1 MHLCEHLKVN
11 SVSIFI
17 YTVSQGYNWT
27 EENALKRLPEHM
39 QHMNNQTWV
48 LNHPKEDVALKD
60 ANGDKKNIFP
70 KQLHYDKILPSTAKY
85 YEK

>member
-27 EENALKRLPEHM
+27 EENVLKRLPEHM
-39 QHMNNQTWV
+39 QHMNNQT
-48 LNHPKEDVALKD
+48 
-60 ANGDKKNIFP
+60 
-70 KQLHYDKILPSTAKY
+70 
-85 YEK
+85 

>member
-39 QHMNNQTWV
+39 QHMNNQT
-48 LNHPKEDVALKD
+48 
-60 ANGDKKNIFP
+60 
-70 KQLHYDKILPSTAKY
+70 
-85 YEK
+85 